1 MLYIGSIVIVM
12 LLILGVAS
20 VSGFNTSG
28 VVGVASGA
36 GNNTSGVV
44 GVAYVGWT
52 EYYGMPTTTP
62 TTRITAYP
70 LLPSM
75 PVRLHLHGC
84 EECLQS
90 GESSLPGRDLPAL
103 FVVLTELGEEMHC
116 YSDTLPSTTT
126 ATQTVTTLATT
137 PITQIP
143 PIPPAS
149 DTTPATAPAASGQQ
163 VSATV
168 ALSSCR
174 GECRCILPDTATVL
188 GLPLCGGDPSLCSY
202 DASGKAMYC
211 YALAQQAA
219 TTESGIGSN
228 TPARSSCQG
237 DCSCLDPV
245 TAGQAGF
252 TLCNGTPTLCN
263 YDANRNPMYCYSRAA
278 GSQVVPGGDSKSG
291 KSIPVGVFTIIG
303 AVSTIM
309 IIAGLYS
316 QKKNS

>member
-1 MLYIGSIVIVM
+1 M
-12 LLILGVAS
+12 LLLFQDSTQAVWS
-20 VSGFNTSG
+20 VLLPVQETTQAVWSVLHTWGG
-28 VVGVASGA
+28 L
-36 GNNTSGVV
+36 
-44 GVAYVGWT
+44 

-62 TTRITAYP
+62 TTNITAYP
-70 LLPSM
+70 LLPSC
-75 PVRLHLHGC
+75 PSGC
-84 EECLQS
+84 TCMGAKNAYNQGRVPCPS
-90 GESSLPGRDLPAL
+90 GSAG
-103 FVVLTELGEEMHC
+103 FVCGVNQPGEEMHC
-116 YSDTLPSTTT
+116 YSDTLPTTTT

-219 TTESGIGSN
+219 TTESGIPVQ
-228 TPARSSCQG
+228 THLHVRHARG
-237 DCSCLDPV
+237 
-245 TAGQAGF
+245 TA
-252 TLCNGTPTLCN
+252 
-263 YDANRNPMYCYSRAA
+263 
-278 GSQVVPGGDSKSG
+278 
-291 KSIPVGVFTIIG
+291 
-303 AVSTIM
+303 AVLTR
-309 IIAGLYS
+309 
-316 QKKNS
+316 

>member
-1 MLYIGSIVIVM
+1 MLYSGLIVIVV
-12 LLILGVAS
+12 LLILGVAT

-28 VVGVASGA
+28 VVGVATVS
-36 GNNTSGVV
+36 GNNTSGV
-44 GVAYVGWT
+44 GYAHINWM
-52 EYYGMPTTTP
+52 EYNSATTTP
-62 TTRITAYP
+62 TTKITAYP
-70 LLPSM
+70 LLPSC
-75 PVRLHLHGC
+75 PSGC
-84 EECLQS
+84 TCMGAKNAYNQGRVPCPS
-90 GESSLPGRDLPAL
+90 GSAG
-103 FVVLTELGEEMHC
+103 FVCGVNQLGEEMHC
-116 YSDTLPSTTT
+116 YSDTLPTTTT

-245 TAGQAGF
+245 TAGQAGL

-303 AVSTIM
+303 AVFTIM

-316 QKKNS
+316 LKKNS